1 MPAKIQSG
9 AVKLEGNPQALLKL
23 AQWMDPPNPVFP
35 IVTR

>member
-23 AQWMDPPNPVFP
+23 GQWMDPP
-35 IVTR
+35 TRLSPS